1 MVATYAI
8 DFTTFQRGDKR
19 MKHIVKL
26 DRNDILCAIGDYLE
40 KKGYKP
46 STTSYYPWVTFAMG
60 KINIGNQREPESIET
75 VVGAEC
81 SLEL

>member
-1 MVATYAI
+1 
-8 DFTTFQRGDKR
+8 

-26 DRNDILCAIGDYLE
+26 DRNDILCAIEDYLE

-46 STTSYYPWVTFAMG
+46 STKSYYPWVTFTMG
-60 KINIGNQREPESIET
+60 KIDIGTQREPESIET

>member
-1 MVATYAI
+1 
-8 DFTTFQRGDKR
+8 

-26 DRNDILCAIGDYLE
+26 DRNDILCAIEDYLE
-40 KKGYKP
+40 KKGYTP
-46 STTSYYPWVTFAMG
+46 CQLSYYPWVTFLFG
-60 KINIGNQREPESIET
+60 KVEIGTQREPESIET

>member
-1 MVATYAI
+1 
-8 DFTTFQRGDKR
+8 

-26 DRNDILCAIGDYLE
+26 DRNDILCAIEDYLA

-46 STTSYYPWVTFAMG
+46 YKSSYYPWVTFTMG
-60 KINIGNQREPESIET
+60 KIDIGTQREPESIET

-81 SLEL
+81 SLEM

>member
-1 MVATYAI
+1 
-8 DFTTFQRGDKR
+8 

-26 DRNDILCAIGDYLE
+26 DRGDILCAIEDYLE

-46 STTSYYPWVTFAMG
+46 CKQSYYPWVTFTVG
-60 KINIGNQREPESIET
+60 KIDIGSQREPESIET

-81 SLEL
+81 SLI